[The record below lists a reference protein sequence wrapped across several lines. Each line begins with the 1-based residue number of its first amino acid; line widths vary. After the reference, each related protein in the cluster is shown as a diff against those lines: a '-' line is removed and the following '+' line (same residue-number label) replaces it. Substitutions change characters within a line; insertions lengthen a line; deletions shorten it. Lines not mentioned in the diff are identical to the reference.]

1 MTTRR
6 RFLALLGGGALVA
19 GAAAGGYMVLPGD
32 EPVGGPPRIRYGEEP
47 CIQCGMIIS
56 DERFAA
62 AWRAGRDER
71 HFDDIGCMVAYFRKH
86 HPEGETQYFVRDF
99 GGDAWLDPT
108 VAALVRAPGIKSPMS
123 YDIAAFA
130 TRDAAVLALKNRAE
144 TAEES
149 WAALLDGLRERG

>member
-6 RFLALLGGGALVA
+6 RFLALLGGGTLVA
-19 GAAAGGYMVLPGD
+19 GAAAGGYMILPG
-32 EPVGGPPRIRYGEEP
+32 EAPVSGAPRIRYGGEP
-47 CIQCGMIIS
+47 CSQCGMIIS

-62 AWRAGRDER
+62 AWRAGREER
-71 HFDDIGCMVAYFRKH
+71 HFDDIGCMVAHFRKH
-86 HPEGETQYFVRDF
+86 HPGGKTEYFVRDF
-99 GGDAWLDPT
+99 AGDAWLDAT
-108 VAALVRAPGIKSPMS
+108 AASLVRAPGIKSPMS

-130 TRDAAVLALKNRAE
+130 TRDAADRAMKNRAE